1 MADHLDSVSMLAPS
15 RRAATGAIPLSQDT
29 IACRADVELRLIDG
43 FDLRHRGTPAAVPG
57 GGRRVIAFLALHNRP
72 VRRGYVACSLWP
84 DVFETHASSL
94 LRSALSRLRRSGL
107 DVVAVVGDCL
117 YLAPA
122 VAVDLHDI
130 EAAADRLSRGE
141 EVAPENCASLLEALE
156 GDLLPEWDEDW
167 LLVVRQRHQELRMH
181 ALEALCVAFTASK
194 QFSLAVRAGLS
205 AVAADPLRESAQR
218 ALIEAYLGEGNP
230 SQAVRQ
236 YDRYRTIVA
245 DELGLVPTEH
255 LEAIIKAAR
264 DRSWR
269 ARSPTT

>member
-1 MADHLDSVSMLAPS
+1 
-15 RRAATGAIPLSQDT
+15 
-29 IACRADVELRLIDG
+29 
-43 FDLRHRGTPAAVPG
+43 
-57 GGRRVIAFLALHNRP
+57 
-72 VRRGYVACSLWP
+72 
-84 DVFETHASSL
+84 
-94 LRSALSRLRRSGL
+94 
-107 DVVAVVGDCL
+107 
-117 YLAPA
+117 
-122 VAVDLHDI
+122 
-130 EAAADRLSRGE
+130 
-141 EVAPENCASLLEALE
+141 
-156 GDLLPEWDEDW
+156 
-167 LLVVRQRHQELRMH
+167 MH